1 MPHYNQCL
9 LTYALVNTSWARTA
23 DGKFVN
29 LNTNDQLA
37 VERFGAAGVVIS
49 GKRAN
54 GEITETYRGRMTGN
68 RIEGT
73 LEYTYASV
81 KLAKPATFPWSASYF
96 YAPAENP
103 ATGRHV
109 YAACAAEVSVINTAD
124 HSVRAVKVE
133 ATGHSV
139 GAIAVSPDSST
150 AYVSSDGDPF
160 HPATLWVI
168 DGATGTVTRSFNL
181 KDSPTPSGLT
191 SLAVSGDGSTVY
203 GFGWDRKHVWSALVA
218 LDPISGAAKA
228 SAPVPEG
235 NRAQR
240 LLLAGSKLV
249 LDSGTVVDLPV
260 PSGAPPVFSNG
271 NALSAFPDGARI
283 CSGQGVLAVGTGAAL
298 RKVPGC
304 GPISPD
310 GTKIYVNGGGSVG
323 MRTLATLPATKLDP
337 EEAITAVSGGALG
350 LAADGKTVFALDGH
364 GAVYTFDTAT
374 NLLTDAIRVCEKPLL
389 LGVEPLNHQIA
400 PPSATA
406 LAQTKPKGP
415 EAVAQ
420 WQPDLVVAVIDGKQI
435 TARQASGIIA
445 AAGPVARQQYQSR
458 LPELLQQLYMESQIT
473 QEAVGLHLDRT
484 SPWKE
489 QLASAHHDIFPLEIG
504 PGQPTPPNLQ
514 AAWTNARQRIL
525 WNAYFGQAAAGQ
537 ARQALLTQKKDRYK
551 IQVQDANFFVETH

>member
-1 MPHYNQCL
+1 MP
-9 LTYALVNTSWARTA
+9 

-29 LNTNDQLA
+29 LVTNDQLA

-49 GKRAN
+49 GKQAN
-54 GEITETYRGRMTGN
+54 GEITETYRGRVTGN
-68 RIEGT
+68 RIEGS

-81 KLAKPATFPWSASYF
+81 KLPKPATLPWLASYF
-96 YAPAENP
+96 YAPTENP

-168 DGATGTVTRSFNL
+168 NGSTGTVTRSFNL
-181 KDSPTPSGLT
+181 KDSPTPSGLS

-203 GFGWDRKHVWSALVA
+203 GFGWDRKHVWSTLVA
-218 LDPISGAAKA
+218 LDPTSGAAKA
-228 SAPVPEG
+228 SAPLPEG

-260 PSGAPPVFSNG
+260 PSGAPPVFGNG
-271 NALSAFPDGARI
+271 SGLSAFPDGARI
-283 CSGQGVLAVGTGAAL
+283 CSGQRVLAVGTGAAL
-298 RKVPGC
+298 RNVPGC

-310 GTKIYVNGGGSVG
+310 GTKIYANGAGFAGI
-323 MRTLATLPATKLDP
+323 RTLAALPATKLDP
-337 EEAITAVSGGALG
+337 EEAITVVGGSAIG
-350 LAADGKTVFALDGH
+350 LTADGRTVFALDSSAAPDGSPTRTGH

-374 NLLTDAIRVCEKPLL
+374 NLMTDAIRVCEKPLL
-389 LGVEPLNHQIA
+389 LGVEPLNHEIA

-420 WQPDLVVAVIDGKQI
+420 WQPDLVVAIIDGKRI

-445 AAGPVARQQYQSR
+445 AAGPAARQQYQSR
-458 LPELLQQLYMESQIT
+458 LPDLLQQLYMESQIA
-473 QEAVGLHLDRT
+473 QEAAGLHLDQK

-514 AAWTNARQRIL
+514 AAWVNARQRVL

-537 ARQALLTQKKDRYK
+537 ARQALLTQKKDQYK
-551 IQVQDANFFVETH
+551 IQVQDVDFFVETH